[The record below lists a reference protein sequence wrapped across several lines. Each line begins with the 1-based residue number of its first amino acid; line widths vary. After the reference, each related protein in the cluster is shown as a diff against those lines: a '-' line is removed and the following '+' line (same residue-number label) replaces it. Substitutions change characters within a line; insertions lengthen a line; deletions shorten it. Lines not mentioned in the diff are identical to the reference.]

1 MVKNDSFYT
10 KLCCFRSKNAF
21 YLVRT
26 FDRNWPFSP
35 KILFHFVQKLKFR
48 LKKTDWKRPIENGR
62 FWSKMTPFLPNNFVF
77 AQNTLF
83 TKNRLTTNYLTDKSV
98 NGHFVGINFFLWL
111 FDGKFLNWHSKIDQ
125 SLTTDENQFKKYSL
139 ITLSLKKL
147 ARVSLMK

>member
-1 MVKNDSFYT
+1 MTRFIPNYAVFAQKTHFTLCELLIEIGHFHQKYSFISFKNSNFYRKKTFLIKNDS
-10 KLCCFRSKNAF
+10 
-21 YLVRT
+21 
-26 FDRNWPFSP
+26 
-35 KILFHFVQKLKFR
+35 
-48 LKKTDWKRPIENGR
+48 
-62 FWSKMTPFLPNNFVF
+62 FLPNNFVF

-139 ITLSLKKL
+139 ITLSLKKMAEL
-147 ARVSLMK
+147 SLMK